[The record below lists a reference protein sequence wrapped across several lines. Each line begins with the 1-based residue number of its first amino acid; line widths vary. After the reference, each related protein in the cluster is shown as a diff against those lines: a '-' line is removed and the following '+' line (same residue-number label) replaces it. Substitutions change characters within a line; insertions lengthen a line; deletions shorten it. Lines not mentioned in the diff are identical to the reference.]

1 MMLKSLKDWGT
12 LVFFIL
18 ICEGAGALGSLFT
31 AGSVATWYVTL
42 ARPSFSP
49 PNWVFGPVWGLLYL
63 FMAVAAFLVWKKR
76 GKGLTLFWAQLFL
89 NALWSP
95 LFFGLQNPLLALLD
109 IALLWIL
116 ILLTTV
122 FFFRTSRVSGTLML
136 PYLAWV
142 SFASILNAAIVL
154 LN

>member
-1 MMLKSLKDWGT
+1 MPKRFSEWGT
-12 LVFFIL
+12 LLFFIL

-42 ARPSFSP
+42 VRPSFSP

-63 FMAVAAFLVWKKR
+63 FMAIAVFLVWKKR
-76 GKGLTLFWAQLFL
+76 GEGLMLFWAQLFL

-95 LFFGLQNPLLALLD
+95 LFFGLQNPL
-109 IALLWIL
+109 IALFDIVLLWML
-116 ILLTTV
+116 ILVTTF
-122 FFFRTSRVSGTLML
+122 FFFRTSRASGALML

-142 SFASILNAAIVL
+142 SFASVLNAAIVL